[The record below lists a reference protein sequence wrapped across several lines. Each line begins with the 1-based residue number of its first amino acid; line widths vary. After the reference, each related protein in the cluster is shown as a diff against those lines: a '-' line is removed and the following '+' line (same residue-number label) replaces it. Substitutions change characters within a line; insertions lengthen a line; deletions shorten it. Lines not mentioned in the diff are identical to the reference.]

1 VTGVQR
7 GEQIDYFGAANLTDD
22 DPVGSHPERLPHQIP
37 QRDRPGAFDIRL
49 PGDQPDDMRVGRS
62 EGIRCFDR
70 LDMRCPALILI
81 SYPAANGGGPA
92 PNRDGRQ
99 GSSVVASVP
108 SEVP

>member
-1 VTGVQR
+1 VR
-7 GEQIDYFGAANLTDD
+7 
-22 DPVGSHPERLPHQIP
+22 
-37 QRDRPGAFDIRL
+37 
-49 PGDQPDDMRVGRS
+49 RS